1 MIHRQQPVDR
11 LDRRG
16 IAAQIDLRLI
26 AEHVIGELV
35 DAGQLRPVDRLQRG
49 EVGFEVALVAR
60 GRGIADVI
68 AEAIRIAQ
76 VAAED
81 RTDRVQRQIAFVAV
95 VKQAL
100 ELHILRAIA
109 GQRGGRRQCLAE
121 GRRGDGGEQQGRSKK
136 THL

>member
-11 LDRRG
+11 LDRGG
-16 IAAQIDLRLI
+16 IAAQVDLRLI

-49 EVGFEVALVAR
+49 EVGFEIALVAR

-68 AEAIRIAQ
+68 AEAIGIAQ

-81 RTDRVQRQIAFVAV
+81 RTDRVERQIAFVAV

-100 ELHILRAIA
+100 ELHVFRAIA
-109 GQRGGRRQCLAE
+109 GQRGGRRQRLAK
-121 GRRGDGGEQQGRSKK
+121 GRRGDGSEQQGRSRK